1 MRPIGF
7 STGALALGDFER
19 ALRMLRGRAV
29 EVVEL
34 SALRERE
41 LAPLVDSAARLGLEQ
56 FRHVA
61 VHAPSR
67 IAPGHEPAVVE
78 QLASLAARGWPV
90 VLHPDAVSDWAL
102 WRPLGAALLV
112 ENMDRRKAT
121 GRTADELAAALDR
134 VPEAGLC
141 LDVGHAHQ
149 QDPTMAGARLIL
161 ERFGARLREVHLS
174 HVTSSS
180 AHERLS
186 RDALLAARAVA
197 ALIPEQIPI
206 VLETPVTEEQIDEE
220 LRAARAA
227 LAALEP
233 RRG

>member
-19 ALRMLRGRAV
+19 ALELLRGRAV

-41 LAPLVDSAARLGLEQ
+41 LAPLVEAAPRLALEQ

-67 IAPGHEPAVVE
+67 IEPGHEPAVVE
-78 QLASLAARGWPV
+78 QLAGLAARGWPV
-90 VLHPDAVSDWAL
+90 VVHPDAVSDWAL
-102 WRPLGAALLV
+102 WRLLGARLLV
-112 ENMDRRKAT
+112 ENMDRRKT
-121 GRTADELAAALDR
+121 GGRTAGELAAAFDR

-161 ERFGARLREVHLS
+161 ERLGDRLREVHLS
-174 HVTSSS
+174 HVTGSS
-180 AHERLS
+180 AHERLGP
-186 RDALLAARAVA
+186 AAIAAARAIA
-197 ALIPEQIPI
+197 ALIPEHVPV
-206 VLETPVTEEQIDEE
+206 VLETPVTEEQLDEE

-227 LAALEP
+227 L
-233 RRG
+233 G

>member
-67 IAPGHEPAVVE
+67 FERARERAVAAE
-78 QLASLAARGWPV
+78 LAGLAARGWPV
-90 VLHPDAVSDWAL
+90 VLHPDAVFNWAH

-112 ENMDRRKAT
+112 ENMDQRKAT
-121 GRTADELAAALDR
+121 GRTADELAAAFEL

-149 QDPTMAGARLIL
+149 QDPTMAEARLIL
-161 ERFGARLREVHLS
+161 ERFGERLREIHLS
-174 HVTSSS
+174 HVTSES
-180 AHERLS
+180 AHERLGP
-186 RDALLAARAVA
+186 AAIAAAREVA
-197 ALIPEQIPI
+197 ALIPEHVPV
-206 VLETPVTEEQIDEE
+206 VLETPVTEEQLDEE

-227 LAALEP
+227 L
-233 RRG
+233 G

>member
-78 QLASLAARGWPV
+78 QLRGLAARGWPV

-102 WRPLGAALLV
+102 WRPLGGALLV
-112 ENMDRRKAT
+112 ENMDRRKTA
-121 GRTADELAAALDR
+121 GRTADELAAAFDCA
-134 VPEAGLC
+134 PEAGLC
-141 LDVGHAHQ
+141 LDVGHACQH
-149 QDPTMAGARLIL
+149 DPSMAAARLIL
-161 ERFGARLREVHLS
+161 ERFGERLREVHLS
-174 HVTSSS
+174 HVTGSS

-186 RDALLAARAVA
+186 RPAVLAAREVA
-197 ALIPEQIPI
+197 ALIPEHVPV
-206 VLETPVTEEQIDEE
+206 VLETPVTEDQIEEE
-220 LRAARAA
+220 LLAAREA
-227 LAALEP
+227 L
-233 RRG
+233 G